1 MSHPATDLLAGLT
14 PDRAAHSRQVART
27 VAVLAPQW
35 CHIDHVGD
43 LVTAALLH
51 DVGYHPDLAH
61 TGFHPLDGAAYLA
74 EHGYSPLTCHL
85 VATHTAAH
93 LEAEVRGIPAE
104 EAFAPFLLPFPTDL
118 ERAVLA
124 YADLTTLHTGQPC
137 TVQQR
142 LTSILERYHQGPVRE
157 YVTTHNDGLIH
168 AGSSPHG
175 LLDDA
180 AAAIRTL
187 PPRRHRDHDPA
198 RP

>member
-1 MSHPATDLLAGLT
+1 MSHPPTDLLAGLT
-14 PDRAAHSRQVART
+14 PDRAEHSRQVART
-27 VAVLAPQW
+27 VAMLAPQW
-35 CHIDHVGD
+35 CPIDHVGD

-61 TGFHPLDGAAYLA
+61 TGFHPLDGAIYLA

-93 LEAEVRGIPAE
+93 LEAEVRGIPAK
-104 EAFAPFLLPFPTDL
+104 AFAPFLLPFPTDL

-142 LTSILERYHQGPVRE
+142 LTSILERYHQGPVRQ
-157 YVTTHNDGLIH
+157 YVTTHYDALLAAGSAPDGL
-168 AGSSPHG
+168 
-175 LLDDA
+175 
-180 AAAIRTL
+180 
-187 PPRRHRDHDPA
+187 RHRDAEAILELPQ
-198 RP
+198 P

>member
-61 TGFHPLDGAAYLA
+61 TGFHPLDGAIYLA

-104 EAFAPFLLPFPTDL
+104 AFTPFLLPFPTDQFASL
-118 ERAVLA
+118 VSKDPWIKAVQNEWVNKAKAAGVPTDEIVRAL
-124 YADLTTLHTGQPC
+124 
-137 TVQQR
+137 
-142 LTSILERYHQGPVRE
+142 SF
-157 YVTTHNDGLIH
+157 
-168 AGSSPHG
+168 
-175 LLDDA
+175 
-180 AAAIRTL
+180 
-187 PPRRHRDHDPA
+187 
-198 RP
+198 